1 MDEQKLR
8 HVLAEM
14 LQPIEQ
20 RLDRIEASVKER
32 LDHIETSLSHT
43 QSRLNTVEHRIM
55 DIGDSVRLAVRQIS
69 AGAQE
74 RCGLSTGLCHL
85 QLSSQT
91 T

>member
-1 MDEQKLR
+1 MDEQMLR

-32 LDHIETSLSHT
+32 LDHLEISLRNI
-43 QSRLNTVEHRIM
+43 QSRSHTVEHRIM

-69 AGAQE
+69 AEMGE
-74 RCGLSTGLCHL
+74 LTHDLSRVEEKIGI
-85 QLSSQT
+85 Q
-91 T
+91 